1 MPSDHPTTHLRA
13 RFGARIRELRQAQD
27 FTQEGFAD
35 RCGFA
40 RTYMSRVET
49 GGANPSLDAIHTL
62 AVALSVELSE
72 LFADL

>member
-1 MPSDHPTTHLRA
+1 MPKNDHPTHLRT
-13 RFGARIRELRQAQD
+13 RFGARIRELRQGKG

-62 AVALSVELSE
+62 AAALGVGLSE
-72 LFADL
+72 LFTGL

>member
-1 MPSDHPTTHLRA
+1 MSNNHPTTHLRA
-13 RFGARIRELRQAQD
+13 RFGARIRELRQARG

-62 AVALSVELSE
+62 AAALGVGLSE